1 MPKKHSKR
9 KTKIDEFFQKPA
21 IRILFTFLSTIIST
35 VVLALSSLTI
45 MEIYKKSYADAPKYL
60 VWIFIF
66 VGLMSIIVFL
76 KDRTKLNLIRCLVL
90 LGINIAIGIT
100 TLFAVDNT
108 FLFSLTAGLY
118 CLTIVLSRVFDIIR
132 KHTLRNIILNAL
144 IIAFA
149 IFLAIGLFGSTGTE
163 TIEVTAV
170 ITIECVFI
178 AIVSFCEASR
188 IALSSLKVK
197 VLAKIIVSTFSLE
210 IIFGLL
216 TMIVCFSIV
225 LHAVEP
231 PEAGFNTFGDAL
243 WYSFAVVT
251 TIGFGD
257 VVATTVVGR
266 IITVILGIYGLIVV
280 AVITSIIVNFYNE
293 TAGKRD
299 SIELKQIHKDE
310 EKEK

>member
-9 KTKIDEFFQKPA
+9 KAKIDEFFQKPA

-45 MEIYKKSYADAPKYL
+45 MEIYRKSYADAPKYL

-149 IFLAIGLFGSTGTE
+149 ILLAIGLFESTGTE
-163 TIEVTAV
+163 AVEVTAV

-178 AIVSFCEASR
+178 AIVSFCEAAR

-197 VLAKIIVSTFSLE
+197 VLAKIVVSTFSLE

-310 EKEK
+310 EK

>member
-9 KTKIDEFFQKPA
+9 KDKVDEFFQKPV
-21 IRILFTFLSTIIST
+21 IRIVFTFLSTIIST
-35 VVLALSSLTI
+35 VVLALSSITI

-76 KDRTKLNLIRCLVL
+76 KERTKLNLIRCLIL
-90 LGINIAIGIT
+90 LGINIAIGVT

-108 FLFSLTAGLY
+108 YLFSLSTGLY
-118 CLTIVLSRVFDIIR
+118 CLTIIVSRIFDIIK
-132 KHTLRNIILNAL
+132 KHTVRNIILNAL
-144 IIAFA
+144 IMTFVT
-149 IFLAIGLFGSTGTE
+149 FLAIGILESNNSEAF
-163 TIEVTAV
+163 EVTIV
-170 ITIECVFI
+170 ITIECIFI
-178 AIVSFCEASR
+178 AIVSFFEAAR

-197 VLAKIIVSTFSLE
+197 VLAKIVVSTFSLE

-231 PEAGFNTFGDAL
+231 PEAGFATFGDAL

-266 IITVILGIYGLIVV
+266 VITVILGLYGLIVV

-310 EKEK
+310 EKDK